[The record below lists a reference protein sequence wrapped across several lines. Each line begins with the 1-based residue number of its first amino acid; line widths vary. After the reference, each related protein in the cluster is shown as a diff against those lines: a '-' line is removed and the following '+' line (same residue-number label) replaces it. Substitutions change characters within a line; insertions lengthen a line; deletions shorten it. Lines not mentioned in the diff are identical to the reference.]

1 MTWAR
6 GWRPRPRSEVLAR
19 PPARS
24 PARCLMLDHLMSG
37 MIGSR
42 VTIIIII
49 KRLGAHHHNGDCRHE
64 FHNSRRLSGAG
75 ATSA

>member
-1 MTWAR
+1 
-6 GWRPRPRSEVLAR
+6 
-19 PPARS
+19 
-24 PARCLMLDHLMSG
+24 MLDHLMSG